1 MIKTNELRK
10 GDRVQLRN
18 GWFGTVADN
27 ARGNIRMVTVEGDY
41 TETGSVYSHDI
52 FRAQPKG
59 GAWDLVEHTLP
70 QLKLREQVG
79 AHLALAAALEQVH
92 ALEDARRRVLR
103 QRVMDSRA
111 RRPTRKGRF

>member
-1 MIKTNELRK
+1 MYKTNELKK

-52 FRAQPKG
+52 LRAQPKG
-59 GAWDLVEHTLP
+59 GAWDYVEHTP
-70 QLKLREQVG
+70 AQLKLREQVEG
-79 AHLALAAALEQVH
+79 FFA
-92 ALEDARRRVLR
+92 
-103 QRVMDSRA
+103 
-111 RRPTRKGRF
+111 